1 MNIELVARE
10 VMVNDE
16 VQDRIEKK
24 VEKILERVNKE
35 TPVRVLLGNSHGQFE
50 AHVSMNI
57 KGKRIVAQGTH
68 SNMLAALDDALDKA
82 DRQCKKHHDKRMS
95 GRRLGE

>member
-10 VMVNDE
+10 VVVNNE

-35 TPVRVLLGNSHGQFE
+35 TPVRVLLETSHGQFE

-57 KGKRIVAQGTH
+57 KGKQIVAAGIH
-68 SNMLAALDDALDKA
+68 ANMLAALDEALDKA
-82 DRQCKKHHDKRMS
+82 DRQCKKHYDKIVGS
-95 GRRLGE
+95 RR